1 MARTWTGKAKEPEPE
16 KPKPEQPKPKGTKT
30 CPRCGGGGEIH
41 VVSAKTKEHG
51 GFDDYDEPC
60 PDCGGTGEVSK

>member
-16 KPKPEQPKPKGTKT
+16 KSKPEPPKGTKT
-30 CPRCGGGGEIH
+30 CPRCKGGGEIR

-60 PDCGGTGEVSK
+60 PDCGGTGEVPK